1 MAECPNC
8 NECAS
13 SRSVYPALAV
23 AALAGLALTYFL
35 VKKTKETDGQLP
47 VERVVNQC
55 NTAVDK
61 LEAYVNQSLA
71 S

>member
-1 MAECPNC
+1 MAECLHS
-8 NECAS
+8 NESGS

-35 VKKTKETDGQLP
+35 VKKTKESDGQLP
-47 VERVVNQC
+47 VDKVVNLC
-55 NTAVDK
+55 NSAVDK
-61 LEAYVNQSLA
+61 LEAYVSQSLA